1 MKKVI
6 EDLKLNI
13 GNNKVVLTCSTGVD
27 SMTLLH
33 LAMHSL
39 PKENIIVAHVNHQ
52 RRVESKEEQAF
63 IEKFCQENN
72 LTLRILTLSKEYDG
86 NFQEWARN
94 QRYAFFGNVAKEF
107 NAKYILLAHHANDNL
122 ETILM
127 RLMKSSSLKGYAGIQ
142 KETKFDDL
150 IIYRPLLETP
160 KETIINYCKEN
171 NITYFEDASNNTS
184 DYTRNRLRHQVI
196 PLLLEENPNL
206 YEAINNYSKTL
217 FSANKLLE
225 KVKLEFIENCLTV
238 NTTNNKEIL
247 SFSINDFLNIDEDL
261 RIHVLFRIL
270 KKYQLSRGC
279 VEDVYNQIISSKTK
293 IITSINNELSM
304 IKEYGYV
311 YFTNISLEKKQFYL
325 EIKEYGEY
333 NLLNNQKLIVDK
345 NISYLKANNKTI
357 WYNTMSLPI
366 VVRNRKDGDK
376 IKLKT
381 GTKSVS
387 DFLTDKKVPYIQRK
401 DILVLCDQFDNILY
415 ILGYVTK

>member
-13 GNNKVVLTCSTGVD
+13 GNHKVVVACSTGVD
-27 SMTLLH
+27 SMALLH
-33 LAMHSL
+33 LCLNSL

-52 RRVESKEEQAF
+52 RREESSIEQVF
-63 IEKFCQENN
+63 IEKFCQEKS
-72 LTLRILTLSKEYDG
+72 LTLRVLTLPKEYVG

-94 QRYAFFGNVAKEF
+94 QRYMFFSQVAKEF
-107 NAKYILLAHHANDNL
+107 DAKYILIAHHANDNL

-127 RLMKSSSLKGYAGIQ
+127 RLLKSSSLSGYAGIK
-142 KETKFDDL
+142 KETMYDDL

-160 KETIINYCKEN
+160 KDKIINYCKDN
-171 NITYFEDASNNTS
+171 KITYFEDASNNTS

-206 YEAINNYSKTL
+206 YDAINNYSKTL

-225 KVKLEFIENCLTV
+225 KVKLEFIENYLTV
-238 NTTNNKEIL
+238 NTINNKEIL
-247 SFSINDFLNIDEDL
+247 SFSINNFLKIDEDL

-270 KKYQLSRGC
+270 RKYQLSRVC
-279 VEDVYNQIISSKTK
+279 IEDIYNQIVSSKTK
-293 IITSINNELSM
+293 IITSINNDLSM
-304 IKEYGYV
+304 IKEYGNI
-311 YFTNISLEKKQFYL
+311 YFTNIFLEKEPFYL
-325 EIKEYGEY
+325 EIKEEGEY
-333 NLLNNQKLIVDK
+333 NLPNNQKLIVDK
-345 NISYLKANNKTI
+345 NISYLKANNKTL

-376 IKLKT
+376 IKLKV

-387 DFLTDKKVPYIQRK
+387 NFLTDKKVPYIQRK
-401 DILVLCDQFDNILY
+401 DTLVLCDEFDNVLY